1 MRGRRCEESVL
12 REIWLERTQLGT
24 KTAAV
29 RLLRDIPMSAAP
41 YRSPG
46 CSGMVSIGPSWG
58 VLRFAEHSAAFR
70 MTIMD
75 IFDLKK
81 LDLCLV

>member
-1 MRGRRCEESVL
+1 M
-12 REIWLERTQLGT
+12 QLGT
-24 KTAAV
+24 TTAAV

-46 CSGMVSIGPSWG
+46 CSGMVSIGSSWG
-58 VLRFAEHSAAFR
+58 VLGFAEHSAAFS
-70 MTIMD
+70 MTIVD

-81 LDLCLV
+81 LGFCLV

>member
-1 MRGRRCEESVL
+1 
-12 REIWLERTQLGT
+12 
-24 KTAAV
+24 
-29 RLLRDIPMSAAP
+29 MSAAP

-46 CSGMVSIGPSWG
+46 CSGMVSIDPSRG

-70 MTIMD
+70 MTIVD